1 MEGTFWRLLQKFAPD
16 FVWQSILFQILQSS
30 FQVQKPTASF
40 LEYLNYLEYCLR
52 QLESSEYC
60 NYLAHFPKPSPKQKK
75 LSQKNFLYF
84 FEKKFLY
91 FGMNADQA

>member
-16 FVWQSILFQILQSS
+16 FVWQSILFQILRSS

-60 NYLAHFPKPSPKQKK
+60 NYLAHFPKPSPKQKNYPK
-75 LSQKNFLYF
+75 KISYIFSKKNSYIL
-84 FEKKFLY
+84 
-91 FGMNADQA
+91 G

>member
-16 FVWQSILFQILQSS
+16 FVWQSILFQILRPS

-52 QLESSEYC
+52 QLESREYC
-60 NYLAHFPKPSPKQKK
+60 NYQAQFPNPSPKQKNYP
-75 LSQKNFLYF
+75 QKISYIFSK
-84 FEKKFLY
+84 KKFLY